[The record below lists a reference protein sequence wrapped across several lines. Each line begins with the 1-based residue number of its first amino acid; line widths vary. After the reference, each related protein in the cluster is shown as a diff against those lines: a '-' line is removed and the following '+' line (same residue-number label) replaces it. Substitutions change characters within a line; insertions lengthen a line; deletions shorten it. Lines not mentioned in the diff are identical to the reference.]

1 MTLERGNCLAL
12 ITPPPLQLLVRASCH
27 WSTLLLNKADED
39 WPVERVA
46 EDGATYEVSRNYSIF
61 AQIGVSP
68 ENADGRRRLR
78 VSLWTGWSQEHNGT
92 EPLLGAPIDVDHEVE
107 LEPETPTFLKFRE
120 SREML
125 GATDSDPGV
134 EHVSFPGG
142 MLIACLNSGR
152 SSHVTLSWSFAF
164 PVAAVLWDVMDEQ
177 RFCTSDGFL
186 GAPQA
191 PPVRPVAKTMEQS
204 LAEAR
209 GKRQRGK

>member
-1 MTLERGNCLAL
+1 V
-12 ITPPPLQLLVRASCH
+12 I
-27 WSTLLLNKADED
+27 
-39 WPVERVA
+39 
-46 EDGATYEVSRNYSIF
+46 
-61 AQIGVSP
+61 
-68 ENADGRRRLR
+68 
-78 VSLWTGWSQEHNGT
+78 
-92 EPLLGAPIDVDHEVE
+92 
-107 LEPETPTFLKFRE
+107 
-120 SREML
+120 
-125 GATDSDPGV
+125 GATDEREQR
-134 EHVSFPGG
+134 EHVAFPGG

-177 RFCTSDGFL
+177 RFCASDGFL